1 MPDPL
6 DVAQELAEFEARSP
20 LLVRPGFLIRRLH
33 QIHSAL
39 FTKETEGFNITPVQY
54 SVLTA
59 LAEHGEMD
67 QMTLAHEIGLERT
80 SVGEVLRRLE
90 QRGLV
95 ERRQSPQDGRVRL
108 TRATRAGCDHVQQMT
123 AAVQRA
129 HERTVE
135 ALDGPDRDLFVWYL
149 ARLVEAN
156 NDLGTVPFRLR

>member
-1 MPDPL
+1 MPDPF
-6 DVAQELAEFEARSP
+6 DVAEELAHIEARSP

-90 QRGLV
+90 QRELV
-95 ERRQSPQDGRVRL
+95 ERRPSREDGRVRL
-108 TRATRAGCDHVQQMT
+108 TRATRQGRNHVRRMT
-123 AAVQRA
+123 EAVARA
-129 HERTVE
+129 HERTIE
-135 ALDGPDRDLFVWYL
+135 ALDGPDRDLFVLYL

-156 NDLGTVPFRLR
+156 NELGTVPFRLR